1 MTDLDQLFRDAT
13 DHVASPDLAG
23 RALAEA
29 HRRRVRRTA
38 AGALA
43 AVVLLGGG
51 VAWVVQ
57 DPTPRAGVVDTPAPR
72 PTPTTSTAD
81 DLDALLALPTP
92 PPIPETVVQPL
103 WDPRTAG
110 ALPTSDVGLP
120 VTLDPP
126 ANAPELT
133 SMPSAVAMVVGGDG
147 LDLVDREGTWWRLS
161 LPEQPLEVPS
171 PVRTSRLSTDGT
183 RVVFLGRRS
192 LWSRDVRSSAWRE
205 LDYPDGFLQLD
216 VGPGRRMIPQV
227 VPMVAEHL
235 WLARDRWWFV
245 DLDTERVEAGP
256 GPQGS
261 VVWGGGVFVDSAKAK
276 GYPMR
281 LLSWG
286 PLGDPV
292 RSFRTDSLQS
302 LTGLAVSTESLAAVR
317 GVGAY
322 GDPRA
327 ATERNGLIAL
337 RLDDLST
344 RAYLPVTDP
353 GYAMTDGGLMVAEGW
368 LDDDIV
374 LASVGPAGGVRG
386 EGERVLFT
394 WEVGSGALSRVSTV
408 TDDLAY
414 DLAVGALAGV
424 PVP

>member
-1 MTDLDQLFRDAT
+1 VNDLDQLFHEAT

-23 RALAEA
+23 RALAAA

-38 AGALA
+38 VGALSV
-43 AVVLLGGG
+43 VVLLGGG

-57 DPTPRAGVVDTPAPR
+57 DPTPKAGVVDTPAPS
-72 PTPTTSTAD
+72 PTPTTSPTD
-81 DLDALLALPTP
+81 ELDALLGLPTP
-92 PPIPETVVQPL
+92 PPIPESVVQPQ

-110 ALPTSDVGLP
+110 ALPMSDVGLP
-120 VTLDPP
+120 ASLDPP
-126 ANAPELT
+126 TDAPELT
-133 SMPSAVAMVVGGDG
+133 SMPPAVAMVVGIDG
-147 LDLVDREGTWWRLS
+147 LDLVDREGTWRRLS
-161 LPEQPLEVPS
+161 LPEQPLDVPS
-171 PVRTSRLSTDGT
+171 YVRTSRLSTDGT

-205 LDYPDGFLQLD
+205 LDYPDGFLQPD
-216 VGPGRRMIPQV
+216 VAPGRRGIPQV

-245 DLDTERVEAGP
+245 DLDTERFEVGP
-256 GPQGS
+256 GPEGA
-261 VVWGGGVFVDSAKAK
+261 VVWGGGVFVESGKAN
-276 GYPMR
+276 GYQMR

-286 PLGDPV
+286 PLGEPV

-302 LTGLAVSTESLAAVR
+302 LTGLAASADSLAAVR
-317 GVGAY
+317 GVGVY
-322 GDPRA
+322 GDPRSS
-327 ATERNGLIAL
+327 TERNGLIAL

-368 LDDDIV
+368 LDADTV
-374 LASVGPAGGVRG
+374 LASVGLADSVSDDGV
-386 EGERVLFT
+386 RVLFT
-394 WEVGSGALSRVSTV
+394 WNVETGALARVSTLP
-408 TDDLAY
+408 DALAY
-414 DLAVGALAGV
+414 DLAVGALVDV